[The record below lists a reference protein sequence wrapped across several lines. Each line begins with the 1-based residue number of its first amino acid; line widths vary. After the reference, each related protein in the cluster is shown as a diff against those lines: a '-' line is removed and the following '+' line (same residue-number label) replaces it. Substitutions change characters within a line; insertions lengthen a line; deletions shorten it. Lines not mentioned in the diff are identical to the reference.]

1 MMVMMMT
8 MMMAVMKMMMLTA
21 AGNVAVRGSRHV
33 APQGRVRRV
42 RQRYRRRRHE
52 VLLLGA
58 THR

>member
-8 MMMAVMKMMMLTA
+8 MMMLI
-21 AGNVAVRGSRHV
+21 AGNLAVRGSRHV
-33 APQGRVRRV
+33 ASQRRVRRV

-58 THR
+58 TRR